1 MRGIR
6 MIYKEIPGNKRYA
19 IKKGK
24 GIKSF
29 LLINAKNNDF
39 SLGLI
44 LGKKDDVIEVFNWVN
59 SKEIIDKIKDIK
71 LHHTTTMILFN
82 S

>member
-1 MRGIR
+1 
-6 MIYKEIPGNKRYA
+6 MIYKEISGNKRYV

-29 LLINAKNNDF
+29 LLINTKNNDF

-59 SKEIIDKIKDIK
+59 SKEMINKIKDIK
-71 LHHTTTMILFN
+71 LNHTTTMILFN

>member
-1 MRGIR
+1 
-6 MIYKEIPGNKRYA
+6 MIYKEISENKRYA

-71 LHHTTTMILFN
+71 LNHTTTMILFN

>member
-1 MRGIR
+1 

>member
-1 MRGIR
+1 
-6 MIYKEIPGNKRYA
+6 MIYKEISGNKRYA

-44 LGKKDDVIEVFNWVN
+44 LGKSMLEARP
-59 SKEIIDKIKDIK
+59 
-71 LHHTTTMILFN
+71 
-82 S
+82 

>member
-1 MRGIR
+1 
-6 MIYKEIPGNKRYA
+6 MIYKEISGNKRYA

-59 SKEIIDKIKDIK
+59 SKDMISKIKTFISSPSS
-71 LHHTTTMILFN
+71 TSTMLFVYK

>member
-1 MRGIR
+1 
-6 MIYKEIPGNKRYA
+6 MIYKEISGNKRYA

-44 LGKKDDVIEVFNWVN
+44 LGKKDDVIEFLIG
-59 SKEIIDKIKDIK
+59 SIQKI
-71 LHHTTTMILFN
+71 
-82 S
+82 

>member
-1 MRGIR
+1 
-6 MIYKEIPGNKRYA
+6 MIYKEISGNKWYA

-59 SKEIIDKIKDIK
+59 SKEMINKIKDIK
-71 LHHTTTMILFN
+71 LNHTTTMILFN

>member
-1 MRGIR
+1 
-6 MIYKEIPGNKRYA
+6 MIYKEISGNKRNE

-71 LHHTTTMILFN
+71 LNHTTTMILFN

>member
-1 MRGIR
+1 
-6 MIYKEIPGNKRYA
+6 MIYKEISGNKTNA

-59 SKEIIDKIKDIK
+59 SKDMISKIKTFISSPSSA
-71 LHHTTTMILFN
+71 TTMLFVYK

>member
-1 MRGIR
+1 
-6 MIYKEIPGNKRYA
+6 MIYKEISENKRYV

-59 SKEIIDKIKDIK
+59 SKETINKIK
-71 LHHTTTMILFN
+71 LNHTTTMILFN

>member
-1 MRGIR
+1 
-6 MIYKEIPGNKRYA
+6 MIYKEISGNKRYA

-44 LGKKDDVIEVFNWVN
+44 LGKKDDVIEFLIG
-59 SKEIIDKIKDIK
+59 SIQKIWSLK
-71 LHHTTTMILFN
+71 LKLL
-82 S
+82 

>member
-1 MRGIR
+1 
-6 MIYKEIPGNKRYA
+6 MIYKEIWGNKRYA

-71 LHHTTTMILFN
+71 LNHTTTMILFN

>member
-1 MRGIR
+1 
-6 MIYKEIPGNKRYA
+6 MIYKEISGNKRYA

-44 LGKKDDVIEVFNWVN
+44 LGKKDDVIEVFNGVN
-59 SKEIIDKIKDIK
+59 SKDMIYKIKTFISSPSSA
-71 LHHTTTMILFN
+71 TTMLVVYK

>member
-1 MRGIR
+1 
-6 MIYKEIPGNKRYA
+6 MIYKEISGNKRYA

-59 SKEIIDKIKDIK
+59 SKEIIDKIKNIK
-71 LHHTTTMILFN
+71 LNHTTAMILFN